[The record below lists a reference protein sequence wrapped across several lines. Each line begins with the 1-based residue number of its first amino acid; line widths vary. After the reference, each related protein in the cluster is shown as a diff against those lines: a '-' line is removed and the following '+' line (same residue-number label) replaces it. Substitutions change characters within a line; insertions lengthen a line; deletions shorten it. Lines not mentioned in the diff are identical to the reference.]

1 MLRNKPR
8 KANIA
13 TLPFRICNNFRRL
26 PNRFLLSDNDDNEKM
41 VQKDFED
48 DNISGE
54 EYNEYGDGD
63 DDLEQR
69 SDDDHIEQR
78 SDNGDDLEQRSDDDH
93 IEQRS
98 DNGDDLEQRSD
109 DDHIEQRSDNG
120 DDLEQRSNDDHLEQR
135 SDNDHLEQ
143 RNDNDDDLE
152 QRSNNEEGDTNMIS
166 TSSENETESDYIMSL
181 ESDEEYETMSS
192 DNEERHDS
200 DISEEKLF
208 VDEALAKDK
217 LPSYD
222 GDFAPYFQNLTTAA
236 LFCWIYKHNISTN
249 AYEDLVDII
258 MRPEFNRDHIMAYQL
273 SISDIIWNVLNN
285 PSLLKEMYFG
295 AGVDSKTKSEYW
307 HGTLWA
313 ESPLFGQEQLMISG
327 EIYQCGDFVYY
338 YDNERKLGRLRAI
351 LLNEENQQY
360 RLRIQKVLDYSDLP
374 GTFKG
379 ELRQNRSLSGEVWLQ
394 DEPFLTI
401 TTSQI
406 SEKVAADTLRI
417 TEILYK
423 HHTHW
428 RIRDATFSYQ
438 HPSEYISI
446 RQPPSSTIPVYK
458 LFLDIYY
465 DDFGTFRNVYHSLGG
480 VYVQFGNMPARQRK
494 LLKNHFVLGFVPF
507 GGNFNEFMLPFI
519 SEMKE
524 FEQGKLMEV
533 NGQDAWVIAGL
544 GVVTADLPQGNDMC
558 GVLRHNANKGCRT
571 CTASQESLTNFSQD
585 VPATSRYHHIT
596 DDQFKEIFNEPAT
609 TRQRR
614 LCTKFGLRTRPSI
627 LDRLLRERHLQT
639 PQDVYHATAGKIGR
653 LLKLTCELFSQKGED
668 EFIKAW
674 KNFEKPKKWS
684 RLPNPISHNASFM
697 MSDYLRLAMIM
708 PFILNS
714 FLETSSLKENESRSI
729 LRRIQ
734 ESRINMAKNVII
746 ACWVYVA
753 KTMRMVFE
761 SKFTLD
767 SYDELQKCLEEEMK
781 ILPKVFPEFAN
792 LPNLHINIHLLVH
805 ARTYGTLINTQV
817 GIKEMVHQI
826 FKAMVPQTN
835 CKNVELDL
843 LKRYTTLFAIRHL
856 VDGGADQRLS
866 QPCRGFATMS
876 SNFRNLLTNWYITED
891 KVSNEQEPEENEEAI
906 SSPVDFITNI
916 ILKRS
921 LSRQDRENIMKNL
934 PNFKSELLL
943 SFMDIGQKSALIY
956 SQMGWYE
963 LATYTMEE
971 SDGVFS
977 KVHLHIG
984 DVVTIHEEDS
994 SECYAIIKGIFKYKG
1009 NDDKYYAFIT
1019 IDWFDN
1025 INRIHNV
1032 LKCPLFRIQTS
1043 QDIRWRRIFP
1053 ISIID
1058 HVQKVHFVYDTKIDL
1073 WIKNNYYFT
1082 AI

>member
-1 MLRNKPR
+1 
-8 KANIA
+8 
-13 TLPFRICNNFRRL
+13 
-26 PNRFLLSDNDDNEKM
+26 
-41 VQKDFED
+41 
-48 DNISGE
+48 
-54 EYNEYGDGD
+54 
-63 DDLEQR
+63 
-69 SDDDHIEQR
+69 
-78 SDNGDDLEQRSDDDH
+78 
-93 IEQRS
+93 
-98 DNGDDLEQRSD
+98 
-109 DDHIEQRSDNG
+109 
-120 DDLEQRSNDDHLEQR
+120 
-135 SDNDHLEQ
+135 
-143 RNDNDDDLE
+143 
-152 QRSNNEEGDTNMIS
+152 
-166 TSSENETESDYIMSL
+166 MSL

-222 GDFAPYFQNLTTAA
+222 
-236 LFCWIYKHNISTN
+236 
-249 AYEDLVDII
+249 DLVDII

-295 AGVDSKTKSEYW
+295 TGVDLKTKSEYW
-307 HGTLWA
+307 YGTLWA

-394 DEPFLTI
+394 DELFLTI

-406 SEKVAADTLRI
+406 SEKIAADTLRI

-446 RQPPSSTIPVYK
+446 RQPPSPTIPVYK

-465 DDFGTFRNVYHSLGG
+465 DNFRTFRNVYHSLGG

-494 LLKNHFVLGFVPF
+494 LLKNHFVLEFVPF
-507 GGNFNEFMLPFI
+507 SGNFNEFMLPFI

-558 GVLRHNANKGCRT
+558 G
-571 CTASQESLTNFSQD
+571 D

-614 LCTKFGLRTRPSI
+614 LCT
-627 LDRLLRERHLQT
+627 E
-639 PQDVYHATAGKIGR
+639 
-653 LLKLTCELFSQKGED
+653 CELFSQKGED

-708 PFILNS
+708 SFILNS

-734 ESRINMAKNVII
+734 ESRINMAKN
-746 ACWVYVA
+746 
-753 KTMRMVFE
+753 
-761 SKFTLD
+761 FTLD

-805 ARTYGTLINTQV
+805 ARTYGTLINTQI

-843 LKRYTTLFAIRHL
+843 LKR
-856 VDGGADQRLS
+856 
-866 QPCRGFATMS
+866 GFATIS

-891 KVSNEQEPEENEEAI
+891 KVSNEQELEENEEAI

-921 LSRQDRENIMKNL
+921 LSCQDRENIMKNL

-956 SQMGWYE
+956 SQMSWYE

-977 KVHLHIG
+977 KVYLYIG

-994 SECYAIIKGIFKYKG
+994 GEYKPRHLLEK
-1009 NDDKYYAFIT
+1009 NLPD
-1019 IDWFDN
+1019 
-1025 INRIHNV
+1025 INN
-1032 LKCPLFRIQTS
+1032 
-1043 QDIRWRRIFP
+1043 
-1053 ISIID
+1053 
-1058 HVQKVHFVYDTKIDL
+1058 
-1073 WIKNNYYFT
+1073 
-1082 AI
+1082 

>member
-1 MLRNKPR
+1 MLRINSKSEYC
-8 KANIA
+8 
-13 TLPFRICNNFRRL
+13 CNTFSY
-26 PNRFLLSDNDDNEKM
+26 P
-41 VQKDFED
+41 
-48 DNISGE
+48 GE

-78 SDNGDDLEQRSDDDH
+78 SDN
-93 IEQRS
+93 
-98 DNGDDLEQRSD
+98 
-109 DDHIEQRSDNG
+109 
-120 DDLEQRSNDDHLEQR
+120 
-135 SDNDHLEQ
+135 
-143 RNDNDDDLE
+143 E

-181 ESDEEYETMSS
+181 ESDEDYETMSS

-217 LPSYD
+217 LPSFD

-374 GTFKG
+374 GNFKG

-428 RIRDATFSYQ
+428 RIRDAT
-438 HPSEYISI
+438 
-446 RQPPSSTIPVYK
+446 
-458 LFLDIYY
+458 
-465 DDFGTFRNVYHSLGG
+465 NVYHSLGG

-571 CTASQESLTNFSQD
+571 CTASRESLTNFSQD

-596 DDQFKEIFNEPAT
+596 DDQFKEIFDEPAT

-614 LCTKFGLRTRPSI
+614 LCTEFGLRTRPSI

-653 LLKLTCELFSQKGED
+653 LLKLTYD
-668 EFIKAW
+668 
-674 KNFEKPKKWS
+674 
-684 RLPNPISHNASFM
+684 
-697 MSDYLRLAMIM
+697 LRI
-708 PFILNS
+708 
-714 FLETSSLKENESRSI
+714 
-729 LRRIQ
+729 
-734 ESRINMAKNVII
+734 
-746 ACWVYVA
+746 
-753 KTMRMVFE
+753 
-761 SKFTLD
+761 
-767 SYDELQKCLEEEMK
+767 
-781 ILPKVFPEFAN
+781 
-792 LPNLHINIHLLVH
+792 
-805 ARTYGTLINTQV
+805 
-817 GIKEMVHQI
+817 
-826 FKAMVPQTN
+826 
-835 CKNVELDL
+835 
-843 LKRYTTLFAIRHL
+843 
-856 VDGGADQRLS
+856 
-866 QPCRGFATMS
+866 
-876 SNFRNLLTNWYITED
+876 
-891 KVSNEQEPEENEEAI
+891 
-906 SSPVDFITNI
+906 
-916 ILKRS
+916 
-921 LSRQDRENIMKNL
+921 
-934 PNFKSELLL
+934 
-943 SFMDIGQKSALIY
+943 
-956 SQMGWYE
+956 
-963 LATYTMEE
+963 
-971 SDGVFS
+971 
-977 KVHLHIG
+977 
-984 DVVTIHEEDS
+984 
-994 SECYAIIKGIFKYKG
+994 
-1009 NDDKYYAFIT
+1009 
-1019 IDWFDN
+1019 
-1025 INRIHNV
+1025 
-1032 LKCPLFRIQTS
+1032 
-1043 QDIRWRRIFP
+1043 
-1053 ISIID
+1053 
-1058 HVQKVHFVYDTKIDL
+1058 
-1073 WIKNNYYFT
+1073 
-1082 AI
+1082 

>member
-13 TLPFRICNNFRRL
+13 AIPFRIRNNFRRL

-63 DDLEQR
+63 
-69 SDDDHIEQR
+69 
-78 SDNGDDLEQRSDDDH
+78 
-93 IEQRS
+93 
-98 DNGDDLEQRSD
+98 DDLEQRSD

-181 ESDEEYETMSS
+181 ESDEDYETMSS

-217 LPSYD
+217 LPSFD

-374 GTFKG
+374 GNFKG
-379 ELRQNRSLSGEVWLQ
+379 ELKQNRSLFGEVWLQ

-446 RQPPSSTIPVYK
+446 RQPPSPTIPVYK

-571 CTASQESLTNFSQD
+571 CTASRESLTNFSQD

-596 DDQFKEIFNEPAT
+596 DDQFKEIFDEPAT

-614 LCTKFGLRTRPSI
+614 LCTEFGLRTRPSI

-674 KNFEKPKKWS
+674 KNLEKPKKWS

-714 FLETSSLKENESRSI
+714 FLESSSLKENESRSI

-753 KTMRMVFE
+753 KTMRIVFE

-826 FKAMVPQTN
+826 FKAMVPRTN

-891 KVSNEQEPEENEEAI
+891 KVSNEQELEGNEEAI

-956 SQMGWYE
+956 SQMSWYE

-994 SECYAIIKGIFKYKG
+994 GECYAIIKGIFKYKG

-1019 IDWFDN
+1019 ID
-1025 INRIHNV
+1025 
-1032 LKCPLFRIQTS
+1032 
-1043 QDIRWRRIFP
+1043 
-1053 ISIID
+1053 
-1058 HVQKVHFVYDTKIDL
+1058 
-1073 WIKNNYYFT
+1073 
-1082 AI
+1082 

>member
-13 TLPFRICNNFRRL
+13 TLPFRIRNNFRRL

-54 EYNEYGDGD
+54 D
-63 DDLEQR
+63 
-69 SDDDHIEQR
+69 DDDHIEQR

-120 DDLEQRSNDDHLEQR
+120 DDLEQRSDDDHIEQR
-135 SDNDHLEQ
+135 SDNEQ

-152 QRSNNEEGDTNMIS
+152 QRSNNEE
-166 TSSENETESDYIMSL
+166 

-295 AGVDSKTKSEYW
+295 AGVNSKTKSEYW

-338 YDNERKLGRLRAI
+338 YNNERKLGRLRAI

-446 RQPPSSTIPVYK
+446 RQPPSPTIPVYK

-494 LLKNHFVLGFVPF
+494 LLKNHFVLGFIPF

-571 CTASQESLTNFSQD
+571 CTASRESLTNFSKD

-609 TRQRR
+609 TR
-614 LCTKFGLRTRPSI
+614 
-627 LDRLLRERHLQT
+627 LLRERHLQT
-639 PQDVYHATAGKIGR
+639 PQDVYHATARKIGR

-708 PFILNS
+708 PFILN
-714 FLETSSLKENESRSI
+714 K
-729 LRRIQ
+729 
-734 ESRINMAKNVII
+734 SRINMAKNVII

-817 GIKEMVHQI
+817 GIKEMVHRI
-826 FKAMVPQTN
+826 FKAMVPRTN

-921 LSRQDRENIMKNL
+921 LSRQDHENIMKNL

-994 SECYAIIKGIFKYKG
+994 GECYAIIKGIFKYKG

>member
-1 MLRNKPR
+1 
-8 KANIA
+8 
-13 TLPFRICNNFRRL
+13 
-26 PNRFLLSDNDDNEKM
+26 
-41 VQKDFED
+41 
-48 DNISGE
+48 
-54 EYNEYGDGD
+54 
-63 DDLEQR
+63 
-69 SDDDHIEQR
+69 
-78 SDNGDDLEQRSDDDH
+78 
-93 IEQRS
+93 
-98 DNGDDLEQRSD
+98 
-109 DDHIEQRSDNG
+109 
-120 DDLEQRSNDDHLEQR
+120 
-135 SDNDHLEQ
+135 
-143 RNDNDDDLE
+143 
-152 QRSNNEEGDTNMIS
+152 
-166 TSSENETESDYIMSL
+166 
-181 ESDEEYETMSS
+181 
-192 DNEERHDS
+192 
-200 DISEEKLF
+200 
-208 VDEALAKDK
+208 
-217 LPSYD
+217 
-222 GDFAPYFQNLTTAA
+222 
-236 LFCWIYKHNISTN
+236 
-249 AYEDLVDII
+249 
-258 MRPEFNRDHIMAYQL
+258 
-273 SISDIIWNVLNN
+273 
-285 PSLLKEMYFG
+285 
-295 AGVDSKTKSEYW
+295 
-307 HGTLWA
+307 
-313 ESPLFGQEQLMISG
+313 
-327 EIYQCGDFVYY
+327 
-338 YDNERKLGRLRAI
+338 
-351 LLNEENQQY
+351 
-360 RLRIQKVLDYSDLP
+360 
-374 GTFKG
+374 
-379 ELRQNRSLSGEVWLQ
+379 
-394 DEPFLTI
+394 
-401 TTSQI
+401 
-406 SEKVAADTLRI
+406 
-417 TEILYK
+417 
-423 HHTHW
+423 
-428 RIRDATFSYQ
+428 
-438 HPSEYISI
+438 
-446 RQPPSSTIPVYK
+446 
-458 LFLDIYY
+458 
-465 DDFGTFRNVYHSLGG
+465 
-480 VYVQFGNMPARQRK
+480 
-494 LLKNHFVLGFVPF
+494 
-507 GGNFNEFMLPFI
+507 
-519 SEMKE
+519 
-524 FEQGKLMEV
+524 
-533 NGQDAWVIAGL
+533 
-544 GVVTADLPQGNDMC
+544 
-558 GVLRHNANKGCRT
+558 
-571 CTASQESLTNFSQD
+571 
-585 VPATSRYHHIT
+585 
-596 DDQFKEIFNEPAT
+596 
-609 TRQRR
+609 
-614 LCTKFGLRTRPSI
+614 
-627 LDRLLRERHLQT
+627 
-639 PQDVYHATAGKIGR
+639 
-653 LLKLTCELFSQKGED
+653 
-668 EFIKAW
+668 
-674 KNFEKPKKWS
+674 
-684 RLPNPISHNASFM
+684 

-714 FLETSSLKENESRSI
+714 FLESSSLKENESRSI

-753 KTMRMVFE
+753 KTMRIVFE

-817 GIKEMVHQI
+817 GIKEMVHRI
-826 FKAMVPQTN
+826 FKAMVPRTN

-891 KVSNEQEPEENEEAI
+891 KVSNEQEPEGNEEAI

-956 SQMGWYE
+956 SQMSWYE

-994 SECYAIIKGIFKYKG
+994 GECYAIIKGIFKYKG

>member
-13 TLPFRICNNFRRL
+13 TLPFRIRNNFRRL
-26 PNRFLLSDNDDNEKM
+26 PNRFYYRIMMTMK
-41 VQKDFED
+41 KC
-48 DNISGE
+48 
-54 EYNEYGDGD
+54 
-63 DDLEQR
+63 
-69 SDDDHIEQR
+69 DDDHIEQR
-78 SDNGDDLEQRSDDDH
+78 SDN
-93 IEQRS
+93 
-98 DNGDDLEQRSD
+98 
-109 DDHIEQRSDNG
+109 
-120 DDLEQRSNDDHLEQR
+120 
-135 SDNDHLEQ
+135 EQ

-181 ESDEEYETMSS
+181 ESDEEYETMLS

-249 AYEDLVDII
+249 AYKDLVDII

-338 YDNERKLGRLRAI
+338 YDNERKLGKLRAI

-417 TEILYK
+417 TKILI
-423 HHTHW
+423 HTG
-428 RIRDATFSYQ
+428 AF
-438 HPSEYISI
+438 
-446 RQPPSSTIPVYK
+446 PPSPTIPVYK

-571 CTASQESLTNFSQD
+571 CTASRESLTNFSQD

-596 DDQFKEIFNEPAT
+596 DDQFKEIFNKPAT

-614 LCTKFGLRTRPSI
+614 LCTEFGLRTRPSI

-697 MSDYLRLAMIM
+697 MFDYLRLAMIM

-817 GIKEMVHQI
+817 GIKEMVHRI
-826 FKAMVPQTN
+826 FKAMVPRTN

-856 VDGGADQRLS
+856 VDEGADQRLS

-891 KVSNEQEPEENEEAI
+891 KVSNEQELEENEEAI

-921 LSRQDRENIMKNL
+921 LSHQDRENIMKNL

-943 SFMDIGQKSALIY
+943 LFMDIGQKSALIY

-977 KVHLHIG
+977 KVHLHIS

-994 SECYAIIKGIFKYKG
+994 GECYAIIKGIFKYKG

>member
-13 TLPFRICNNFRRL
+13 AIPFRIRNNFRRL

-63 DDLEQR
+63 DDLEQQ

-78 SDNGDDLEQRSDDDH
+78 SDN
-93 IEQRS
+93 
-98 DNGDDLEQRSD
+98 
-109 DDHIEQRSDNG
+109 
-120 DDLEQRSNDDHLEQR
+120 
-135 SDNDHLEQ
+135 EQ

-181 ESDEEYETMSS
+181 ESDEDYETMSS

-217 LPSYD
+217 LPSFD

-258 MRPEFNRDHIMAYQL
+258 MRPEFNRDHIVKNIQRFRSWRERLPLPSISAKSISISSKKTPSTLKDSKMAYQL

-313 ESPLFGQEQLMISG
+313 ETPLFGQEQLMISG
-327 EIYQCGDFVYY
+327 
-338 YDNERKLGRLRAI
+338 
-351 LLNEENQQY
+351 
-360 RLRIQKVLDYSDLP
+360 VLDYSDLP
-374 GTFKG
+374 GNFKG

-406 SEKVAADTLRI
+406 SKKVAADTLRI

-428 RIRDATFSYQ
+428 RICDATFSYQ

-446 RQPPSSTIPVYK
+446 RQPPSPTIPVYK

-533 NGQDAWVIAGL
+533 NGQDAWVIANL

-571 CTASQESLTNFSQD
+571 YTASRESLTNFSQD

-596 DDQFKEIFNEPAT
+596 DDQFKEIFDEPAT

-614 LCTKFGLRTRPSI
+614 LCTEFGLRTRPSI

-674 KNFEKPKKWS
+674 KNLEKPKKWS

-714 FLETSSLKENESRSI
+714 FLESSSLKENESRSI

-753 KTMRMVFE
+753 KTMRIVFE

-817 GIKEMVHQI
+817 GIKEMVHRI
-826 FKAMVPQTN
+826 FKAMVP
-835 CKNVELDL
+835 
-843 LKRYTTLFAIRHL
+843 
-856 VDGGADQRLS
+856 
-866 QPCRGFATMS
+866 
-876 SNFRNLLTNWYITED
+876 
-891 KVSNEQEPEENEEAI
+891 
-906 SSPVDFITNI
+906 
-916 ILKRS
+916 
-921 LSRQDRENIMKNL
+921 
-934 PNFKSELLL
+934 
-943 SFMDIGQKSALIY
+943 
-956 SQMGWYE
+956 
-963 LATYTMEE
+963 
-971 SDGVFS
+971 
-977 KVHLHIG
+977 
-984 DVVTIHEEDS
+984 
-994 SECYAIIKGIFKYKG
+994 
-1009 NDDKYYAFIT
+1009 
-1019 IDWFDN
+1019 
-1025 INRIHNV
+1025 
-1032 LKCPLFRIQTS
+1032 
-1043 QDIRWRRIFP
+1043 
-1053 ISIID
+1053 
-1058 HVQKVHFVYDTKIDL
+1058 
-1073 WIKNNYYFT
+1073 
-1082 AI
+1082 

>member
-13 TLPFRICNNFRRL
+13 AIPFRIRNNFRRL

-78 SDNGDDLEQRSDDDH
+78 SDNGDDLEQRS
-93 IEQRS
+93 
-98 DNGDDLEQRSD
+98 
-109 DDHIEQRSDNG
+109 
-120 DDLEQRSNDDHLEQR
+120 NDDHLKQR

-181 ESDEEYETMSS
+181 ESDEDYETMSS

-217 LPSYD
+217 LPSFD

-258 MRPEFNRDHIMAYQL
+258 MRPEFNRDHIVKNIRRFQSWRERLPLPSISAKSISISSKKTPSTLKDSKMAYQL

-374 GTFKG
+374 GNFKG

-446 RQPPSSTIPVYK
+446 RQPPSPTIPVYK

-571 CTASQESLTNFSQD
+571 CTASRESLTNFSQD

-596 DDQFKEIFNEPAT
+596 DDQFKEIFDEPAT

-614 LCTKFGLRTRPSI
+614 LCTEFGLRTRPSI

-653 LLKLTCELFSQKGED
+653 LLKLTCELFSQKEED

-674 KNFEKPKKWS
+674 KN
-684 RLPNPISHNASFM
+684 L
-697 MSDYLRLAMIM
+697 
-708 PFILNS
+708 
-714 FLETSSLKENESRSI
+714 
-729 LRRIQ
+729 
-734 ESRINMAKNVII
+734 
-746 ACWVYVA
+746 
-753 KTMRMVFE
+753 
-761 SKFTLD
+761 
-767 SYDELQKCLEEEMK
+767 
-781 ILPKVFPEFAN
+781 
-792 LPNLHINIHLLVH
+792 
-805 ARTYGTLINTQV
+805 
-817 GIKEMVHQI
+817 
-826 FKAMVPQTN
+826 
-835 CKNVELDL
+835 
-843 LKRYTTLFAIRHL
+843 
-856 VDGGADQRLS
+856 
-866 QPCRGFATMS
+866 
-876 SNFRNLLTNWYITED
+876 
-891 KVSNEQEPEENEEAI
+891 
-906 SSPVDFITNI
+906 
-916 ILKRS
+916 
-921 LSRQDRENIMKNL
+921 
-934 PNFKSELLL
+934 
-943 SFMDIGQKSALIY
+943 
-956 SQMGWYE
+956 
-963 LATYTMEE
+963 
-971 SDGVFS
+971 
-977 KVHLHIG
+977 
-984 DVVTIHEEDS
+984 
-994 SECYAIIKGIFKYKG
+994 
-1009 NDDKYYAFIT
+1009 
-1019 IDWFDN
+1019 
-1025 INRIHNV
+1025 
-1032 LKCPLFRIQTS
+1032 
-1043 QDIRWRRIFP
+1043 
-1053 ISIID
+1053 
-1058 HVQKVHFVYDTKIDL
+1058 
-1073 WIKNNYYFT
+1073 
-1082 AI
+1082 

>member
-13 TLPFRICNNFRRL
+13 AIPFRIRNNFRRL

-78 SDNGDDLEQRSDDDH
+78 SDN
-93 IEQRS
+93 
-98 DNGDDLEQRSD
+98 
-109 DDHIEQRSDNG
+109 
-120 DDLEQRSNDDHLEQR
+120 
-135 SDNDHLEQ
+135 EQ

-181 ESDEEYETMSS
+181 ESDEDYETMSS

-217 LPSYD
+217 LPSFD

-249 AYEDLVDII
+249 AYEDLRSYYGIST
-258 MRPEFNRDHIMAYQL
+258 FNKKCIL
-273 SISDIIWNVLNN
+273 VLVSIQKQN
-285 PSLLKEMYFG
+285 PSTGMVPYGQSHLF
-295 AGVDSKTKSEYW
+295 
-307 HGTLWA
+307 
-313 ESPLFGQEQLMISG
+313 FGQEQLMISG

-374 GTFKG
+374 GNFKG

-446 RQPPSSTIPVYK
+446 RQPPSPTIPVYK

-571 CTASQESLTNFSQD
+571 CTASRESLTNFSQD
-585 VPATSRYHHIT
+585 VPATSR
-596 DDQFKEIFNEPAT
+596 
-609 TRQRR
+609 
-614 LCTKFGLRTRPSI
+614 
-627 LDRLLRERHLQT
+627 
-639 PQDVYHATAGKIGR
+639 
-653 LLKLTCELFSQKGED
+653 
-668 EFIKAW
+668 
-674 KNFEKPKKWS
+674 
-684 RLPNPISHNASFM
+684 
-697 MSDYLRLAMIM
+697 
-708 PFILNS
+708 
-714 FLETSSLKENESRSI
+714 
-729 LRRIQ
+729 
-734 ESRINMAKNVII
+734 
-746 ACWVYVA
+746 
-753 KTMRMVFE
+753 
-761 SKFTLD
+761 
-767 SYDELQKCLEEEMK
+767 
-781 ILPKVFPEFAN
+781 
-792 LPNLHINIHLLVH
+792 
-805 ARTYGTLINTQV
+805 
-817 GIKEMVHQI
+817 
-826 FKAMVPQTN
+826 
-835 CKNVELDL
+835 
-843 LKRYTTLFAIRHL
+843 
-856 VDGGADQRLS
+856 
-866 QPCRGFATMS
+866 
-876 SNFRNLLTNWYITED
+876 
-891 KVSNEQEPEENEEAI
+891 I
-906 SSPVDFITNI
+906 SS
-916 ILKRS
+916 
-921 LSRQDRENIMKNL
+921 
-934 PNFKSELLL
+934 
-943 SFMDIGQKSALIY
+943 
-956 SQMGWYE
+956 
-963 LATYTMEE
+963 
-971 SDGVFS
+971 
-977 KVHLHIG
+977 HH
-984 DVVTIHEEDS
+984 
-994 SECYAIIKGIFKYKG
+994 
-1009 NDDKYYAFIT
+1009 
-1019 IDWFDN
+1019 
-1025 INRIHNV
+1025 
-1032 LKCPLFRIQTS
+1032 
-1043 QDIRWRRIFP
+1043 
-1053 ISIID
+1053 
-1058 HVQKVHFVYDTKIDL
+1058 
-1073 WIKNNYYFT
+1073 
-1082 AI
+1082 

>member
-1 MLRNKPR
+1 MYCDPR
-8 KANIA
+8 TNPYYEINLEK
-13 TLPFRICNNFRRL
+13 RI
-26 PNRFLLSDNDDNEKM
+26 LLHYLFVSVIILEGCPTDFYYRIM
-41 VQKDFED
+41 MTMQKDFED

-78 SDNGDDLEQRSDDDH
+78 SDN
-93 IEQRS
+93 
-98 DNGDDLEQRSD
+98 
-109 DDHIEQRSDNG
+109 
-120 DDLEQRSNDDHLEQR
+120 
-135 SDNDHLEQ
+135 EQ

-181 ESDEEYETMSS
+181 ESDKEYETMSS

-208 VDEALAKDK
+208 VNEALAKDK

-285 PSLLKEMYFG
+285 PSLLKEMYFS
-295 AGVDSKTKSEYW
+295 AGVDSKIKSEYW
-307 HGTLWA
+307 HSTLWA

-379 ELRQNRSLSGEVWLQ
+379 ELRQNRSLSREVWLQ

-417 TEILYK
+417 TKILYK

-446 RQPPSSTIPVYK
+446 RQPTSPTIPVYK
-458 LFLDIYY
+458 LFLNIYY
-465 DDFGTFRNVYHSLGG
+465 DDFGTFRNVYHSLRD
-480 VYVQFGNMPARQRK
+480 VYVQFGNMPACQRK
-494 LLKNHFVLGFVPF
+494 LLKNHFVLRLVPF
-507 GGNFNEFMLPFI
+507 SGNFNEFMLPFI

-524 FEQGKLMEV
+524 FKQGKLMEV
-533 NGQDAWVIAGL
+533 NGQDAWVMASL
-544 GVVTADLPQGNDMC
+544 GIVTADLPQGNDMC

-571 CTASQESLTNFSQD
+571 CTASRESLTNFSQD

-609 TRQRR
+609 TRQKR
-614 LCTKFGLRTRPSI
+614 LCTEFGLRTRPSI
-627 LDRLLRERHLQT
+627 LNRLLRERHLQT
-639 PQDVYHATAGKIGR
+639 PQDVYHATARKIGR

-729 LRRIQ
+729 LRR
-734 ESRINMAKNVII
+734 
-746 ACWVYVA
+746 
-753 KTMRMVFE
+753 T
-761 SKFTLD
+761 
-767 SYDELQKCLEEEMK
+767 
-781 ILPKVFPEFAN
+781 
-792 LPNLHINIHLLVH
+792 
-805 ARTYGTLINTQV
+805 
-817 GIKEMVHQI
+817 
-826 FKAMVPQTN
+826 
-835 CKNVELDL
+835 
-843 LKRYTTLFAIRHL
+843 
-856 VDGGADQRLS
+856 
-866 QPCRGFATMS
+866 
-876 SNFRNLLTNWYITED
+876 
-891 KVSNEQEPEENEEAI
+891 
-906 SSPVDFITNI
+906 
-916 ILKRS
+916 
-921 LSRQDRENIMKNL
+921 
-934 PNFKSELLL
+934 
-943 SFMDIGQKSALIY
+943 
-956 SQMGWYE
+956 
-963 LATYTMEE
+963 
-971 SDGVFS
+971 
-977 KVHLHIG
+977 
-984 DVVTIHEEDS
+984 
-994 SECYAIIKGIFKYKG
+994 
-1009 NDDKYYAFIT
+1009 
-1019 IDWFDN
+1019 
-1025 INRIHNV
+1025 
-1032 LKCPLFRIQTS
+1032 
-1043 QDIRWRRIFP
+1043 
-1053 ISIID
+1053 
-1058 HVQKVHFVYDTKIDL
+1058 
-1073 WIKNNYYFT
+1073 
-1082 AI
+1082 

>member
-1 MLRNKPR
+1 MYCDPR
-8 KANIA
+8 TNPYYEINLEK
-13 TLPFRICNNFRRL
+13 RI
-26 PNRFLLSDNDDNEKM
+26 LLHYLFVSVIILEGCPTDFYYRIM
-41 VQKDFED
+41 MTMQKDFED

-78 SDNGDDLEQRSDDDH
+78 SDN
-93 IEQRS
+93 
-98 DNGDDLEQRSD
+98 
-109 DDHIEQRSDNG
+109 
-120 DDLEQRSNDDHLEQR
+120 
-135 SDNDHLEQ
+135 EQ

-181 ESDEEYETMSS
+181 ESDKEYETMSS

-208 VDEALAKDK
+208 VNEALAKDK

-258 MRPEFNRDHIMAYQL
+258 MRPEFNRDHIQNLSQFHQKKTPSTLKDSKMAYQL

-285 PSLLKEMYFG
+285 PSLLKEMYFS
-295 AGVDSKTKSEYW
+295 AGVDSKIKSEYW
-307 HGTLWA
+307 HSTLWA

-379 ELRQNRSLSGEVWLQ
+379 ELRQNRSLSREVWLQ

-417 TEILYK
+417 TKILYK

-446 RQPPSSTIPVYK
+446 RQPTSPTIPVYK
-458 LFLDIYY
+458 LFLNIYY
-465 DDFGTFRNVYHSLGG
+465 DDFGTFRNVYHSLRD
-480 VYVQFGNMPARQRK
+480 VYVQFGNMPACQRK
-494 LLKNHFVLGFVPF
+494 LLKNHFVLRLVPF
-507 GGNFNEFMLPFI
+507 SGNFNEFMLPFI

-524 FEQGKLMEV
+524 FKQGKLMEV
-533 NGQDAWVIAGL
+533 NGQDAWVMASL
-544 GVVTADLPQGNDMC
+544 GIVTADLPQGNDMC

-571 CTASQESLTNFSQD
+571 CTASRESLTNFSQD

-609 TRQRR
+609 TRQKR
-614 LCTKFGLRTRPSI
+614 LCTEFGLRTRPSI
-627 LDRLLRERHLQT
+627 LNRLLRERHLQT
-639 PQDVYHATAGKIGR
+639 PQDVYHATARKIGR

-729 LRRIQ
+729 LRR
-734 ESRINMAKNVII
+734 
-746 ACWVYVA
+746 
-753 KTMRMVFE
+753 T
-761 SKFTLD
+761 
-767 SYDELQKCLEEEMK
+767 
-781 ILPKVFPEFAN
+781 
-792 LPNLHINIHLLVH
+792 
-805 ARTYGTLINTQV
+805 
-817 GIKEMVHQI
+817 
-826 FKAMVPQTN
+826 
-835 CKNVELDL
+835 
-843 LKRYTTLFAIRHL
+843 
-856 VDGGADQRLS
+856 
-866 QPCRGFATMS
+866 
-876 SNFRNLLTNWYITED
+876 
-891 KVSNEQEPEENEEAI
+891 
-906 SSPVDFITNI
+906 
-916 ILKRS
+916 
-921 LSRQDRENIMKNL
+921 
-934 PNFKSELLL
+934 
-943 SFMDIGQKSALIY
+943 
-956 SQMGWYE
+956 
-963 LATYTMEE
+963 
-971 SDGVFS
+971 
-977 KVHLHIG
+977 
-984 DVVTIHEEDS
+984 
-994 SECYAIIKGIFKYKG
+994 
-1009 NDDKYYAFIT
+1009 
-1019 IDWFDN
+1019 
-1025 INRIHNV
+1025 
-1032 LKCPLFRIQTS
+1032 
-1043 QDIRWRRIFP
+1043 
-1053 ISIID
+1053 
-1058 HVQKVHFVYDTKIDL
+1058 
-1073 WIKNNYYFT
+1073 
-1082 AI
+1082 

>member
-1 MLRNKPR
+1 MHSILRNKPR

-13 TLPFRICNNFRRL
+13 TLPFCIRNNFRRL

-41 VQKDFED
+41 
-48 DNISGE
+48 
-54 EYNEYGDGD
+54 
-63 DDLEQR
+63 
-69 SDDDHIEQR
+69 R
-78 SDNGDDLEQRSDDDH
+78 SDN
-93 IEQRS
+93 
-98 DNGDDLEQRSD
+98 
-109 DDHIEQRSDNG
+109 
-120 DDLEQRSNDDHLEQR
+120 
-135 SDNDHLEQ
+135 
-143 RNDNDDDLE
+143 E
-152 QRSNNEEGDTNMIS
+152 QRSNNEE
-166 TSSENETESDYIMSL
+166 

-285 PSLLKEMYFG
+285 PSLLKEIYFG
-295 AGVDSKTKSEYW
+295 AGIDSKTKSE
-307 HGTLWA
+307 T
-313 ESPLFGQEQLMISG
+313 INDIR

-360 RLRIQKVLDYSDLP
+360 WLRIQKVLDYSDLP

-428 RIRDATFSYQ
+428 RIRMF
-438 HPSEYISI
+438 II
-446 RQPPSSTIPVYK
+446 R
-458 LFLDIYY
+458 
-465 DDFGTFRNVYHSLGG
+465 
-480 VYVQFGNMPARQRK
+480 
-494 LLKNHFVLGFVPF
+494 
-507 GGNFNEFMLPFI
+507 
-519 SEMKE
+519 
-524 FEQGKLMEV
+524 
-533 NGQDAWVIAGL
+533 
-544 GVVTADLPQGNDMC
+544 NDMC

-571 CTASQESLTNFSQD
+571 CTASRESLTNFSQD

-614 LCTKFGLRTRPSI
+614 LCTEFGLRTRPSI

-639 PQDVYHATAGKIGR
+639 PQDVYHATAGKIGQ
-653 LLKLTCELFSQKGED
+653 LLKLTCKLFSQKGED

-792 LPNLHINIHLLVH
+792 LPNLHINIYLLVH

-817 GIKEMVHQI
+817 GIKEMVHRI
-826 FKAMVPQTN
+826 FKAMVPRTN

-843 LKRYTTLFAIRHL
+843 LKRYTTLFAICHL

-891 KVSNEQEPEENEEAI
+891 KVSNEQELEENEEAI

-956 SQMGWYE
+956 SQMSWYE

-994 SECYAIIKGIFKYKG
+994 GECYAIIKGIFKYKG

-1025 INRIHNV
+1025 INRIYNV
-1032 LKCPLFRIQTS
+1032 LKCPLFHIQTS

>member
-13 TLPFRICNNFRRL
+13 TLPFCIRNNFRRL
-26 PNRFLLSDNDDNEKM
+26 SNRFLLSDNDDNEKM

-54 EYNEYGDGD
+54 EYNEYSDGD

-78 SDNGDDLEQRSDDDH
+78 SDN
-93 IEQRS
+93 
-98 DNGDDLEQRSD
+98 
-109 DDHIEQRSDNG
+109 
-120 DDLEQRSNDDHLEQR
+120 
-135 SDNDHLEQ
+135 
-143 RNDNDDDLE
+143 E
-152 QRSNNEEGDTNMIS
+152 QRSNNEE
-166 TSSENETESDYIMSL
+166 
-181 ESDEEYETMSS
+181 ESDEEYEIMSS

-200 DISEEKLF
+200 DISEKKLF

-273 SISDIIWNVLNN
+273 SISDIIWNILNN

-295 AGVDSKTKSEYW
+295 TGVDSKTKSEYW

-327 EIYQCGDFVYY
+327 EIYQCGDF
-338 YDNERKLGRLRAI
+338 
-351 LLNEENQQY
+351 Y

-417 TEILYK
+417 TKILYK

-446 RQPPSSTIPVYK
+446 RQPPSPTIPVYK

-494 LLKNHFVLGFVPF
+494 LLKNHFVLGFVSF

-571 CTASQESLTNFSQD
+571 CTASRESLTNFSQD

-614 LCTKFGLRTRPSI
+614 LCTEFGLRIRPSI
-627 LDRLLRERHLQT
+627 LDRLLRERHLQI

-653 LLKLTCELFSQKGED
+653 LLKLTCKLFSQKGED

-697 MSDYLRLAMIM
+697 MSDYLRLIMIM

-714 FLETSSLKENESRSI
+714 FLGTSSLKENESRSI

-817 GIKEMVHQI
+817 GIKEMVHRI
-826 FKAMVPQTN
+826 FKAMVSRTN

-856 VDGGADQRLS
+856 IDGGADQRLS

-906 SSPVDFITNI
+906 SSPVNFITNI

-921 LSRQDRENIMKNL
+921 LSRQDRKNIMKNL

-984 DVVTIHEEDS
+984 DIVTIHEEDS
-994 SECYAIIKGIFKYKG
+994 GECYAIIKGIFKYKG